1 MLFIEIG
8 FLKHSL
14 PPRFPVAQGPLDTAL
29 RSSVLSSS
37 LPPSLS
43 SLLQT
48 FIEPF
53 LGPGLGG
60 PSWRSE
66 QASEW
71 SSCRDRGQ
79 AVGCRAL
86 MGDGPAGARKE
97 CGALGRGCPPEA
109 WPTRG
114 GHSPSQSWPSPSPIP
129 GPFLQSP
136 APHPLWRRQSSMFTS
151 GLCLLLT

>member
-1 MLFIEIG
+1 MGPDLLFIEIG

-66 QASEW
+66 QSE
-71 SSCRDRGQ
+71 GE
-79 AVGCRAL
+79 
-86 MGDGPAGARKE
+86 AGK
-97 CGALGRGCPPEA
+97 
-109 WPTRG
+109 
-114 GHSPSQSWPSPSPIP
+114 
-129 GPFLQSP
+129 
-136 APHPLWRRQSSMFTS
+136 
-151 GLCLLLT
+151 